1 MAKEKTEEE
10 KFLIGRRKLKMQI
23 KRLNDMVIIYSKI
36 EGLNNDTI
44 SVFNSAIIKLRKSIL
59 KQYREFLYPEEKL
72 MEVILKVFLDDT
84 RGIEMH
90 INNKN
95 KGILEQLKNTK
106 K

>member
-72 MEVILKVFLDDT
+72 MIQEV
-84 RGIEMH
+84 
-90 INNKN
+90 
-95 KGILEQLKNTK
+95 
-106 K
+106 